1 MKIIEVTNIN
11 KTYGYGFNQVKVL
24 DHFSLTVNQGDM
36 VAITGTSGSGKST
49 LLHIMAGLEK
59 PDIGEVIIDNKNIY
73 GLSQNELTV
82 FRRRK
87 IGVVFQFYNLV
98 PTLNVYENIVL
109 PLHLDGQQVDRQ
121 FIEELLDMLEL
132 KAKKYCYI
140 DELSGGQQQRV
151 AIARALAAK
160 PVLILADEPTGNLD
174 SANSKEILELLKLS
188 QLRYHQTIVLVTHD
202 ARIAAYADRIYR
214 LEDGKIMG
222 DHDD

>member
-1 MKIIEVTNIN
+1 
-11 KTYGYGFNQVKVL
+11 
-24 DHFSLTVNQGDM
+24 M

-109 PLHLDGQQVDRQ
+109 PLHLDGQQEDRQ

>member
-11 KTYGYGFNQVKVL
+11 KTYGYGFNRVKVL

-87 IGVVFQFYNLV
+87 IGVVFQFL
-98 PTLNVYENIVL
+98 
-109 PLHLDGQQVDRQ
+109 
-121 FIEELLDMLEL
+121 
-132 KAKKYCYI
+132 
-140 DELSGGQQQRV
+140 
-151 AIARALAAK
+151 
-160 PVLILADEPTGNLD
+160 
-174 SANSKEILELLKLS
+174 
-188 QLRYHQTIVLVTHD
+188 
-202 ARIAAYADRIYR
+202 
-214 LEDGKIMG
+214 
-222 DHDD
+222 